1 MAKIVAASGHLEVKN
16 CTKKSIAFPRL
27 ASWWGGAHNPLPQT
41 PLRLTHSGL
50 GLPFDIPSPG
60 KKIMWAP
67 VYKIGPDFDMI
78 RVLGHTGFPQI

>member
-27 ASWWGGAHNPLPQT
+27 ASWWGGAHNPFPK
-41 PLRLTHSGL
+41 PHSASPIRASAYRLT
-50 GLPFDIPSPG
+50 SPPLE
-60 KKIMWAP
+60 KKILWAP